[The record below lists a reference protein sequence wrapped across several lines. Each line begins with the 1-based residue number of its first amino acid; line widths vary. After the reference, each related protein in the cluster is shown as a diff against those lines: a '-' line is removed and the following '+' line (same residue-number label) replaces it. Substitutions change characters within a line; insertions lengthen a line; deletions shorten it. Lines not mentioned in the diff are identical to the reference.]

1 MGDLQ
6 RTFSAGGH
14 TLLAAR
20 ALIADDSVS
29 GRASITDLASDTQA
43 EDFHVVELNQSG
55 AIVAHFTHP
64 EHCAMIVGAGARP
77 FAAPPLHALALTACL
92 PPVPFLG
99 PAELRQ
105 KQQQQSQRMGE
116 HLGRQSAKRW
126 KCAPSARPPRAPAH
140 GLTPRRFFAPS
151 LQHGQPGQREGDPR
165 CVRDGEVRER
175 EEHGHPL

>member
-77 FAAPPLHALALTACL
+77 FAAPPLHALALTACI
-92 PPVPFLG
+92 PPVPSSDPQSCAKSSSSNPSGWASTWADSPQSGGNVL
-99 PAELRQ
+99 PLLALR
-105 KQQQQSQRMGE
+105 
-116 HLGRQSAKRW
+116 
-126 KCAPSARPPRAPAH
+126 ARL
-140 GLTPRRFFAPS
+140 LTPA
-151 LQHGQPGQREGDPR
+151 
-165 CVRDGEVRER
+165 
-175 EEHGHPL
+175 

>member
-64 EHCAMIVGAGARP
+64 EHCAMVVGAGARP
-77 FAAPPLHALALTACL
+77 FAAPPLHALALTACI
-92 PPVPFLG
+92 PPVPSSDPQSCAKSSSSSRSGWASTWADSPQSGGNVL
-99 PAELRQ
+99 PLLALR
-105 KQQQQSQRMGE
+105 
-116 HLGRQSAKRW
+116 
-126 KCAPSARPPRAPAH
+126 ARL
-140 GLTPRRFFAPS
+140 LTPA
-151 LQHGQPGQREGDPR
+151 
-165 CVRDGEVRER
+165 
-175 EEHGHPL
+175 

>member
-20 ALIADDSVS
+20 ALIADDSVRS

-64 EHCAMIVGAGARP
+64 EHCAMVVGAGARP
-77 FAAPPLHALALTACL
+77 FAAPPLPALALTACL
-92 PPVPFLG
+92 PPVPSSDPQSCAKSSSSNPSGWASIWAGSPQRGGNVL
-99 PAELRQ
+99 PLLALR
-105 KQQQQSQRMGE
+105 
-116 HLGRQSAKRW
+116 
-126 KCAPSARPPRAPAH
+126 ARL
-140 GLTPRRFFAPS
+140 LTPA
-151 LQHGQPGQREGDPR
+151 
-165 CVRDGEVRER
+165 
-175 EEHGHPL
+175 

>member
-20 ALIADDSVS
+20 ALIADDSVRS

-64 EHCAMIVGAGARP
+64 EHCAMVVGAGARP
-77 FAAPPLHALALTACL
+77 PAALQLPALALTACL
-92 PPVPFLG
+92 PPVPSSDPQSCAKSSSSNPSGWASIWAGSPQRGGNVL
-99 PAELRQ
+99 PLLALR
-105 KQQQQSQRMGE
+105 
-116 HLGRQSAKRW
+116 
-126 KCAPSARPPRAPAH
+126 ARLL
-140 GLTPRRFFAPS
+140 LTA
-151 LQHGQPGQREGDPR
+151 
-165 CVRDGEVRER
+165 
-175 EEHGHPL
+175 